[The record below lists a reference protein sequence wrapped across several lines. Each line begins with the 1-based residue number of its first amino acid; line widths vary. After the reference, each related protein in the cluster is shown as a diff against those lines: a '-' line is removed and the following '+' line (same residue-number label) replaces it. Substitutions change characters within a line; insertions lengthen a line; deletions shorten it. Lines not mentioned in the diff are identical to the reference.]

1 MLIVLLH
8 FLAGTLGCLLVFWI
22 QVRLSGVKGFSA
34 PFGLVFIGI
43 ACAVLAHFVS
53 QWATPTIV
61 SLYAVSVVGE
71 AIRDRR
77 ASRNQ
82 S

>member
-1 MLIVLLH
+1 MLITVLH
-8 FLAGTLGCLLVFWI
+8 FLAGTLGCLLVFVI
-22 QVRLSGVKGFSA
+22 QARLSGIKAFSA

-43 ACAVLAHFVS
+43 ACAALAHFVS
-53 QWATPTIV
+53 QWATPAIV
-61 SLYAVSVVGE
+61 FLYAISVVAE
-71 AIRDRR
+71 TVRDRR